1 MKAAG
6 RHILTQKSLFKIE
19 LVKDE
24 LDCLPCGGL
33 YGKCCI
39 EIYISNSHSHI

>member
-1 MKAAG
+1 MKAVH
-6 RHILTQKSLFKIE
+6 RHILTHKNLFEIE

-33 YGKCCI
+33 YG
-39 EIYISNSHSHI
+39 SAVLRFNSHII